1 MKIDIIRKLPEHL
14 DTIIVMQEENAAVKD
29 VEHLSPEL
37 VTQIEAFLKNEDY
50 CFRYADIRSFCR
62 IIEHKRQNVI
72 LLGAGIKDLL
82 NVDKLRNLIALALR
96 TAARLKAKQVF
107 LFPGFFSHENEVS
120 YGHVLAEAGLLTAY
134 RFDKYQSSDKHEPV
148 EALHY
153 VLNTHNT
160 RHLNRGILEGRIF
173 ADATNLARDMVNEPA
188 NVMTPEVLA
197 ETAKKAALQYGLSV
211 DVLSLDKL
219 KRMKMDAFL
228 AVGRGSVHEPR
239 LIILR
244 YSGVAEK
251 RHETIAL
258 VGKGLTYDSGGYCIK
273 TPQGMVNMKNDM
285 GGAAAVIG
293 AMCAISAM
301 KLKVNVVAVI
311 AACENMISGDAY
323 RAGDVLTSMSGK
335 TIEVINTDAEG
346 RLTLCDAIHFAIEK
360 EHADR
365 VIDIATLT
373 GAAVGAL
380 GTSFSAVLTNNPE
393 WLEQLKSASEL
404 TGELIWELPAHDEY
418 RDLIKS
424 EIADLKNTGGP
435 FAGAITAGLFLREFV
450 QDKPWIHLDIAG
462 SALRDKEKGIN
473 PYGATGVGVRL
484 LTTLMRIMER

>member
-14 DTIIVMQEENAAVKD
+14 DTIIVMQEENGAVKD

-37 VTQIEAFLKNEDY
+37 VTQIEAFLKHEDY

-134 RFDKYQSSDKHEPV
+134 RFDKYQSSEKHEPV

-173 ADATNLARDMVNEPA
+173 AEATNLARDMVNEPA

-239 LIILR
+239 
-244 YSGVAEK
+244 
-251 RHETIAL
+251 
-258 VGKGLTYDSGGYCIK
+258 
-273 TPQGMVNMKNDM
+273 
-285 GGAAAVIG
+285 
-293 AMCAISAM
+293 
-301 KLKVNVVAVI
+301 
-311 AACENMISGDAY
+311 
-323 RAGDVLTSMSGK
+323 
-335 TIEVINTDAEG
+335 
-346 RLTLCDAIHFAIEK
+346 
-360 EHADR
+360 
-365 VIDIATLT
+365 
-373 GAAVGAL
+373 
-380 GTSFSAVLTNNPE
+380 
-393 WLEQLKSASEL
+393 
-404 TGELIWELPAHDEY
+404 
-418 RDLIKS
+418 
-424 EIADLKNTGGP
+424 
-435 FAGAITAGLFLREFV
+435 
-450 QDKPWIHLDIAG
+450 
-462 SALRDKEKGIN
+462 
-473 PYGATGVGVRL
+473 
-484 LTTLMRIMER
+484 